1 MDLRDVMS
9 NFIIKAKYALKIN
22 FDVIK
27 DAEIEIT
34 DKTITYFGKQRS
46 GTKEDY
52 KYQDYPYG
60 LVMPAFVNGHTH
72 LPETLIRGLCDDED
86 LHTWLYDHVW
96 QVEPVM
102 TAEQAKVGALLG
114 IAEMIRSGT
123 VAFVDQYFYANQ
135 IAEAV
140 AESGVKAF
148 LGPSIFDGNPETKTI
163 EKAFQQNK
171 KVFDTWNSHDN
182 RIFIGFGPHAHYS
195 VPEDQFREIID
206 AAKERNTMIHTHV
219 SETKRE
225 VNEAKE
231 KYKLSPVGY
240 LEKLGALDHIL
251 AAHCIHM
258 DDSDI
263 ALLHKHA
270 VTILS
275 NPQSNLKIGA
285 GIAPIPYYLEKN
297 LNIILGTDGSASN
310 NNLDIMEE
318 ARLVSLIHKGLH
330 TNPKLL
336 PMQQIIPL
344 FTSNASKVFPNNSFA
359 GVLSEGKPADL
370 VVYDLHSVNN
380 TPIIHPVS
388 NMFFSS
394 NTTDIVLTMADG
406 KILYEKI
413 EGKES
418 FKTIN
423 IEEIKKKAQQ
433 AIEDMMSKADYTAN
447 SIL

>member
-1 MDLRDVMS
+1 MS
-9 NFIIKAKYALKIN
+9 KYVLQAKYALKDN
-22 FDVIK
+22 FEILK
-27 DAEIEIT
+27 DAEIEIMGT
-34 DKTITYFGKQRS
+34 SITYFGKKRS
-46 GTKEDY
+46 GTKEEFTY
-52 KYQDYPYG
+52 LNFPYG
-60 LVMPAFVNGHTH
+60 LVVPAFVNGHTH

-96 QVEPVM
+96 QVEPAM

-114 IAEMIRSGT
+114 IAEMVRSGT

-140 AESGVKAF
+140 AESGVKAY
-148 LGPSIFDGNPETKTI
+148 LGPSIFEGNPETKTI

-171 KVFDTWNSHDN
+171 KVFDAWHGHDN
-182 RIFIGFGPHAHYS
+182 RLFIGFGPHAHYS
-195 VPEDQFREIID
+195 VPEDQFTEIIA
-206 AAKERNTMIHTHV
+206 AAKERKTMIHTHV
-219 SETKRE
+219 SETQRE
-225 VNEAKE
+225 VKEAQE
-231 KYKLSPVGY
+231 NYKLSPVGY
-240 LEKLGALDHIL
+240 LERLGALDYIL
-251 AAHCIHM
+251 AAHCIHL

-263 ALLHKHA
+263 ALLHKHK

-285 GIAPIPYYLEKN
+285 GIAPIPYYLEKD

-344 FTSNASKVFPNNSFA
+344 FTSNASKIFPNNSFA
-359 GVLSEGKPADL
+359 GILREGKPADL

-380 TPIIHPVS
+380 TPIIHPLS

-394 NTTDIVLTMADG
+394 NSTDIILTMADG

-423 IEEIKKKAQQ
+423 IEEIQKKAQQ
-433 AIEDMMSKADYTAN
+433 AIEQMMSIADYTATKM
-447 SIL
+447 I